1 MDTEILNVPACFKML
16 DISIKY
22 SVNAS
27 WIIEWSRNCEIIA

>member
-1 MDTEILNVPACFKML
+1 MDNKGRMDTEILNVPACFKML

-27 WIIEWSRNCEIIA
+27 